1 MASELPSGARVA
13 ILLPNGLD
21 AMCLDQA
28 CLRCGMVPV
37 PLHAIDNAGSIAY
50 ILKDSQSSLLM
61 LSQLQTWEQ
70 ICAIGEELPYLQT
83 VVVAPQ
89 ASKQECGTTI
99 PQMRGIKIISR
110 RLR

>member
-83 VVVAPQ
+83 VVVAPRQ
-89 ASKQECGTTI
+89 AS
-99 PQMRGIKIISR
+99 RSAVRLSR
-110 RLR
+110 R